1 MGKLAEE
8 AQDRLRR
15 AREIADAFQGDER
28 LHHLGMAAV
37 FLFEDM
43 AFTLA
48 NLAEEP
54 VRKDGEEPSTS
65 TT

>member
-1 MGKLAEE
+1 MSKLAKE

-15 AREIADAFQGDER
+15 AREIADSFQGDER
-28 LHHLGMAAV
+28 LHRLGMAAV

-43 AFTLA
+43 AFALA

-54 VRKDGEEPSTS
+54 VRKDGEEPGTS
-65 TT
+65 AS